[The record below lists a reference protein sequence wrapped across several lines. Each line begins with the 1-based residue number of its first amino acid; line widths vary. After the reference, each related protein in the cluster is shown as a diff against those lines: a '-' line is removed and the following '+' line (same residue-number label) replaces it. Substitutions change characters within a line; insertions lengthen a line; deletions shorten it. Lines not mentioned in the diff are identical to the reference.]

1 MPASLQYALD
11 FLRDLRANNNREWFN
26 KNRARYDKARAA
38 YEDFVQAVIDRFGVV
53 DDFVN
58 LSAEQ
63 TMYRIHRDIRFSPDK
78 TPYKT
83 EMGALLGKEGRKSMG
98 RSYYI
103 HLQPDDNSFLAT
115 GLYMPSPA
123 ELEKVRRAIAEDS
136 RPLRSILN
144 AKDFKRYFGEM
155 QGEQVKTA
163 PKGYSK
169 DDPDIDLLRYKQFM
183 AVHPLT
189 DQQMLAD
196 DLVDD
201 VIERFKAMKPFAD
214 YLYGILDG

>member
-38 YEDFVQAVIDRFGVV
+38 YEDFVQAVIDRFDVV
-53 DDFVN
+53 DDFGN